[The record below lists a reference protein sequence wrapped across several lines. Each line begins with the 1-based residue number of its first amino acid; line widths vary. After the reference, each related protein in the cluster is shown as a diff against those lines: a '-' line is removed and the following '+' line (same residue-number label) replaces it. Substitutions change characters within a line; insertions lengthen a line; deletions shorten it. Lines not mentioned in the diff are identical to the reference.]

1 MIPMGVGEEDGSK
14 GEPPFGE
21 GLQYQV
27 WVVCR
32 INQCSFLTLRLE
44 EEIPLHL
51 VVPEVALEGDD
62 PLPGLLG
69 KGIWKPLLVCDILE
83 RVLV

>member
-1 MIPMGVGEEDGSK
+1 
-14 GEPPFGE
+14 
-21 GLQYQV
+21 
-27 WVVCR
+27 
-32 INQCSFLTLRLE
+32 LTLRLE

-69 KGIWKPLLVCDILE
+69 GEGIWKPLLVCDILE
-83 RVLV
+83 TVLV